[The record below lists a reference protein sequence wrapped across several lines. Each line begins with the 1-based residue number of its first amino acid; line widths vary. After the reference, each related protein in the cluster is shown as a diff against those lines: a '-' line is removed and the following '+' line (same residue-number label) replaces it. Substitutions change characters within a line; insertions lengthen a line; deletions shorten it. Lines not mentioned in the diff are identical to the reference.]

1 MTTQPFP
8 RAVLWRSGAF
18 RLAAFQA
25 AILACLVTVLFG
37 VTWWSVSNY
46 IEAKLEASALD
57 ELREI
62 SDSLQA
68 AGPSGAAGAL
78 SDVNGGEHAGLFDP
92 TGTHLAGDI
101 QVAPRSSGDL
111 RVILSAED
119 QTQRATRRLH
129 VVESSLPDGRRLYVG
144 VDRESADELRERLGQ
159 AFVLATLAGIVVA
172 LASGFLASRR
182 YLRRIDEIAAAAAQI
197 VDGQLATRLPEGRR
211 KDEIDRLS
219 AALNATWRR
228 IESLLEGMRQVS
240 TDIAHELRTPLAHL
254 RFRLESARASTDADA
269 ASRAVMDR
277 SIADVDHVLNVFG
290 ALLRIAQIQTRQ
302 RRAGFERL
310 DLSQLV
316 SGLVADYRPV
326 FEDEGRVLGAD
337 IAPGIEV
344 VGDRTLLIQLVVNLI
359 ENALRHT
366 PRGVPVALRL
376 DIVAGDARLVVKDA
390 GPGIPE
396 SERERVLLRLV
407 RLDSSRGSPGAG
419 LGLAL
424 VKAIADLH
432 QASLVLSDAGPGLV
446 VTLVLHNAGLTD
458 R

>member
-1 MTTQPFP
+1 M
-8 RAVLWRSGAF
+8 
-18 RLAAFQA
+18 
-25 AILACLVTVLFG
+25 
-37 VTWWSVSNY
+37 
-46 IEAKLEASALD
+46 
-57 ELREI
+57 
-62 SDSLQA
+62 
-68 AGPSGAAGAL
+68 
-78 SDVNGGEHAGLFDP
+78 
-92 TGTHLAGDI
+92 
-101 QVAPRSSGDL
+101 
-111 RVILSAED
+111 ILSADD
-119 QTQRATRRLH
+119 QTQHATRRVH

-144 VDRESADELRERLGQ
+144 VDRESVDELRERLGQ

-219 AALNATWRR
+219 AALNATGNASSPCWKACGECPPTSRTNCARR
-228 IESLLEGMRQVS
+228 LPISGSGWKRRGPRPTL
-240 TDIAHELRTPLAHL
+240 TPRPGLA
-254 RFRLESARASTDADA
+254 
-269 ASRAVMDR
+269 MDR

-326 FEDEGRVLGAD
+326 FEDEGRVLSAD
-337 IAPGIEV
+337 IAPGIEI

-376 DIVAGDARLVVKDA
+376 
-390 GPGIPE
+390 
-396 SERERVLLRLV
+396 
-407 RLDSSRGSPGAG
+407 
-419 LGLAL
+419 
-424 VKAIADLH
+424 ADYC
-432 QASLVLSDAGPGLV
+432 
-446 VTLVLHNAGLTD
+446 